1 MSCLAVRNNDMVR
14 LKYGNNGKIY
24 RPRPRYSIFAAARE
38 PGATMACRIGD
49 RRPARRLAM
58 NDGAT
63 AGTAASN
70 APRPGP
76 NRTVA
81 LIGLMGAG
89 KSAVGKR
96 LAKRLARAFTDA
108 DHEIERAAGC
118 SIADFFQRY
127 GEGEFRRGEER
138 VIARLL
144 EGPPIVL
151 ATGGGAFMSA
161 VTRANLAARA
171 VTVWLRADLELLFQR
186 VARRSHRPLLNT
198 ADPRATLKSLMDH
211 RYPVY
216 GMADIVV
223 DSANVAVEETTAAV
237 ERALADFWAAPKSTG
252 GKTQS

>member
-1 MSCLAVRNNDMVR
+1 MSTSEGRKM
-14 LKYGNNGKIY
+14 
-24 RPRPRYSIFAAARE
+24 F
-38 PGATMACRIGD
+38 
-49 RRPARRLAM
+49 
-58 NDGAT
+58 
-63 AGTAASN
+63 
-70 APRPGP
+70 
-76 NRTVA
+76 
-81 LIGLMGAG
+81 GLMGAG

-237 ERALADFWAAPKSTG
+237 ERALADFWAAPKTTG
-252 GKTQS
+252 GKTRS